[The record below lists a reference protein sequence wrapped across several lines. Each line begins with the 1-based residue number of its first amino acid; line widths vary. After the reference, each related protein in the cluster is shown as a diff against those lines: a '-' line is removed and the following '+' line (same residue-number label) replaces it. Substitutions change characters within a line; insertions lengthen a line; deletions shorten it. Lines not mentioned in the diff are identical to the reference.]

1 MKKLF
6 GFIFIIFLFTQINLN
21 SVQSSVVIKY
31 EHTNEFVSLKE
42 DSLTTPI
49 CSAKDIEIINSVFS
63 LAEEKRLN
71 EKPINEIIVE
81 VGKYFL
87 GTDYEAFTLEKP
99 DSEQLVIN
107 LTGLD
112 CTTYLESCAAFA
124 RCIKQNKTSFEDYT
138 NELTKIRYRNGI
150 INQYPSRLHY
160 FSDWIYDNGK
170 KGIVKDITKEL
181 GGEPIKFNVSFMST
195 HPENYKHL
203 KNNPQ
208 FISIIKQQENE
219 INKRQYFYVPKEKV
233 NLIDNQIQNGDL
245 IAITTNLDGLDIG
258 HIGIAIKMEDGKIH
272 FMHAP
277 LVGSKVQISQ
287 KPLSEYLQGIKKH
300 TGIIVLKVENILK

>member
-6 GFIFIIFLFTQINLN
+6 LLVFIIFISTYTELKSGSLLSSRDRDVPYAQLYDSTDIKIISSIFSSSFKKNLN
-21 SVQSSVVIKY
+21 D
-31 EHTNEFVSLKE
+31 E
-42 DSLTTPI
+42 
-49 CSAKDIEIINSVFS
+49 
-63 LAEEKRLN
+63 
-71 EKPINEIIVE
+71 PINEIIVE
-81 VGKYFL
+81 IGKSFL
-87 GTDYEAFTLEKP
+87 GTDYDAFALEKP
-99 DSEQLVIN
+99 ESEQLVIN

-112 CTTYLESCAAFA
+112 CTTYLENCLTFA
-124 RCIKQNKTSFEDYT
+124 RCIKQNKTSLEEYK
-138 NELTKIRYRNGI
+138 NELIKIRYRDGI

-160 FSDWIYDNGK
+160 FSDWIYDNVK
-170 KGIVKDITKEL
+170 KGIVEDITKEL

-208 FISIIKQQENE
+208 FIPIIKQQENE
-219 INKRQYFYVPKEKV
+219 INKREYCFITKEKV

-258 HIGIAIKMEDGKIH
+258 HIGIAVKMKDGKIH

-287 KPLSEYLQGIKKH
+287 KPLSEYLLGIKKH
-300 TGIIVLKVENILK
+300 TGIIVLKIKNPIK

>member
-1 MKKLF
+1 MDSYGGLPNSIRTSK
-6 GFIFIIFLFTQINLN
+6 IITDKNKN
-21 SVQSSVVIKY
+21 D
-31 EHTNEFVSLKE
+31 FVALKE
-42 DSLTTPI
+42 DSSSTPI

-63 LAEEKRLN
+63 LAEEKKLM
-71 EKPINEIIVE
+71 EKSISEIIVE

-87 GTDYEAFTLEKP
+87 GTAYEAFTLEKP
-99 DSEQLVIN
+99 DNEQLIIN

-112 CTTYLESCAAFA
+112 CTTYLESCLAFA
-124 RCIKQNKTSFEDYT
+124 QCIKQDKTSFEDYS

-160 FSDWIYDNGK
+160 FSDWIYANEK

-208 FISIIKQQENE
+208 FIPVIKQQENE
-219 INKRQYFYVPKEKV
+219 INERQYFYIPKEKV
-233 NLIDNQIQNGDL
+233 SLIEDKIQNGDL
-245 IAITTNLDGLDIG
+245 IAITTNLEGLDIG
-258 HIGIAIKMEDGKIH
+258 HIGIAVKMEDGRIH

-287 KPLSEYLQGIKKH
+287 KPLSEYLHGIKKH